1 MRVHASGTMVRIGLL
16 AIIVAM
22 AVPHACTI
30 ADEPKSQPATNEI
43 PGVTLEEKIEL
54 AEIRLAIRL
63 QKVEVAKAER
73 RLLVRPTRSATE
85 DQLAASKAKLVSAES
100 NLKRLKTLHQEAI
113 IGEQQVQRAEAVRR
127 AAEAEYAAREA
138 EAEYAAREA
147 GLETDVSGQRA
158 VQDERIKLLEL
169 RAKMAEARLNQ
180 LKSRLRGD

>member
-1 MRVHASGTMVRIGLL
+1 MRVRASGTMVRIGLL
-16 AIIVAM
+16 AIIGAM

-30 ADEPKSQPATNEI
+30 ADEPKSQPATDKI
-43 PGVTLEEKIEL
+43 PGATLEEKIEL

-113 IGEQQVQRAEAVRR
+113 IGKQQVQRAEAERR
-127 AAEAEYAAREA
+127 AA